1 MYENVVLKKPPSP
14 TLLLYENEITNCFA
28 LNLDMN
34 VVFVVQCDLLFFKI
48 SIFLHSYTQIA
59 SVSDCLN
66 MQLDGFFQPF
76 SRKML
81 SLVDTIPLNGCLLE
95 WNQKFS

>member
-1 MYENVVLKKPPSP
+1 MYENAVLKKPPSP

-34 VVFVVQCDLLFFKI
+34 VVFVVQRDLLFFKI

-66 MQLDGFFQPF
+66 MQLDGFSSHSVEKCYPW
-76 SRKML
+76 L
-81 SLVDTIPLNGCLLE
+81 ILYH
-95 WNQKFS
+95 